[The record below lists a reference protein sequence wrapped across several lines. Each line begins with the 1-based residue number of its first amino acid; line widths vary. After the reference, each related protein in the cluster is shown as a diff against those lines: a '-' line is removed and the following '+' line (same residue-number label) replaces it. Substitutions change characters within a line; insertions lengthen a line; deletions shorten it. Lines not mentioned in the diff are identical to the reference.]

1 MIWHYVQSFFYYK
14 HLLKISEDNLE
25 TLSPVVLALPPNL
38 QKKYITATKELEEK
52 EDLSEVKSSAERG
65 TKVHKMVENYL
76 NGRETS
82 TDFNNFQDREAFS
95 YACSELECYLGGERF
110 NLISERDLKFDLF
123 TQKISSKP
131 DLIIEDSE
139 NRKTVEILD
148 FKTGEKDSVV
158 QNKYLMQ
165 LFIYASGY
173 SQLYPEVEEF
183 VLKLLYLDKKETF
196 ELRLS
201 KDQTLERLNNFLNNF
216 NNFGFENKSYCK
228 NCEFNKICLIGDV

>member
-1 MIWHYVQSFFYYK
+1 
-14 HLLKISEDNLE
+14 
-25 TLSPVVLALPPNL
+25 
-38 QKKYITATKELEEK
+38 
-52 EDLSEVKSSAERG
+52 
-65 TKVHKMVENYL
+65 MVENYL

-183 VLKLLYLDKKETF
+183 VLKLLYLDKETF

-201 KDQTLERLNNFLNNF
+201 KDQTLERLNNF
-216 NNFGFENKSYCK
+216 
-228 NCEFNKICLIGDV
+228 